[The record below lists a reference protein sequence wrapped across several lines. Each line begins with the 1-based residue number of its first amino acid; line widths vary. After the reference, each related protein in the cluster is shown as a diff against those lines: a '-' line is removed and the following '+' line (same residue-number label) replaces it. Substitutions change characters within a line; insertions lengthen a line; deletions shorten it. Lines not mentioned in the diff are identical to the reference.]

1 MVTNSTL
8 HIFVIQPPAGG
19 RGRGRPK
26 KTEASKKEESA
37 EDESAGDDGESS

>member
-1 MVTNSTL
+1 MVTNIAHYVQS
-8 HIFVIQPPAGG
+8 PGGG

-26 KTEASKKEESA
+26 KPEASKQEESA